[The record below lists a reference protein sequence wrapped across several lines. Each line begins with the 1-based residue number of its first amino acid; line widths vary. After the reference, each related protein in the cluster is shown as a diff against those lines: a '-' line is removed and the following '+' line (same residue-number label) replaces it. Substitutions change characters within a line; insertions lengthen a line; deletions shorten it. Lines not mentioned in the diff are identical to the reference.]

1 MNGVNGVRSVGI
13 GEYVVSQ
20 DAKDE
25 IKTYGLGSC
34 VAVIVYDWRRQKGGL
49 LHVAYPES
57 SVNLERAKTQPGYF
71 ADTGVELLMKVCF
84 RVNTFINSSTRLF
97 RRYRS

>member
-1 MNGVNGVRSVGI
+1 MNGVNGTRAVGI

-34 VAVIVYDWRRQKGGL
+34 IAVIV
-49 LHVAYPES
+49 
-57 SVNLERAKTQPGYF
+57 
-71 ADTGVELLMKVCF
+71 
-84 RVNTFINSSTRLF
+84 
-97 RRYRS
+97 

>member
-1 MNGVNGVRSVGI
+1 MNGVNGTRAVGI

-34 VAVIVYDWRRQKGGL
+34 IALIVYDWRRQMGGL

-57 SVNLERAKTQPGYF
+57 SVNPEQGHNLAISPTPES
-71 ADTGVELLMKVCF
+71 DC
-84 RVNTFINSSTRLF
+84 
-97 RRYRS
+97 